1 MNIVLPAQ
9 CGGSRRGGRDCHET
23 LGWVISRSQVW
34 LKDAKHMFDNVLV
47 GGFNHIEKY
56 ESQWGGL
63 SHILIMEHKKC
74 LKPPTRCKMNVVQS
88 VSGLV
93 RLNVFDISNNK
104 ITVFRLIPT
113 LTNYS
118 VIVWFLT
125 YQLET
130 YMECIFWNYIWH
142 HFWHFI
148 WHIFWHSIWHVFWHS
163 LWNLPGTLSGI
174 HSDTFS
180 GILSGMCSGILS
192 DTLYLRV

>member
-1 MNIVLPAQ
+1 MDCSRDTYFLIQKSLQIFCFLPYVSRTVSWVKMTKSFSPTSQVSPAYR
-9 CGGSRRGGRDCHET
+9 GKGGRKPAKSSGSRHSLALRRRKLWHVVHGYLCEGP
-23 LGWVISRSQVW
+23 II
-34 LKDAKHMFDNVLV
+34 LV

-130 YMECIFWNYIWH
+130 YMECIF
-142 HFWHFI
+142 
-148 WHIFWHSIWHVFWHS
+148 
-163 LWNLPGTLSGI
+163 
-174 HSDTFS
+174 
-180 GILSGMCSGILS
+180 
-192 DTLYLRV
+192 